1 MITKENVEQFRGARK
16 KQKLK
21 ESELTEEQVELTK
34 EVLEIAKEPVEMTDE
49 DFTLSEGEL
58 DIRKLSKENREQLI
72 FRGYALQLVYL
83 RSLVQGQTDLMRML
97 MVLGDKL
104 GVENWQQALEE
115 VILKSQK
122 EAEK

>member
-16 KQKLK
+16 KKKL
-21 ESELTEEQVELTK
+21 EENQLTPEQVELTK

>member
-16 KQKLK
+16 KRKL
-21 ESELTEEQVELTK
+21 EENQLTEEQVELTK
-34 EVLEIAKEPVEMTDE
+34 EVLEIAKEPVEMSDE
-49 DFTLSEGEL
+49 DFKLSEGEL

-104 GVENWQQALEE
+104 GVDNWQQALEE

-122 EAEK
+122 ETEK

>member
-16 KQKLK
+16 KKKL
-21 ESELTEEQVELTK
+21 EENELTPEQVELTK
-34 EVLEIAKEPVEMTDE
+34 EVLEISKEPVEMTDE
-49 DFTLSEGEL
+49 DFKLSEGEL
-58 DIRKLSKENREQLI
+58 DIRKLSKKNREQLI

-104 GVENWQQALEE
+104 GVDNWQQALEE

>member
-1 MITKENVEQFRGARK
+1 M
-16 KQKLK
+16 
-21 ESELTEEQVELTK
+21 ELTK
-34 EVLEIAKEPVEMTDE
+34 EVLEITKEPVEMTDE

-104 GVENWQQALEE
+104 GVDNWQQALEE

>member
-16 KQKLK
+16 KKKLQ
-21 ESELTEEQVELTK
+21 ESQLTEEQVELTK
-34 EVLEIAKEPVEMTDE
+34 EVLEISKEPVEMTDE

-104 GVENWQQALEE
+104 GVDNWQQALEE

>member
-16 KQKLK
+16 KRKL
-21 ESELTEEQVELTK
+21 EENQLTEEQVELTK
-34 EVLEIAKEPVEMTDE
+34 EVLEIAKEPVEMSDE

-104 GVENWQQALEE
+104 GVDNWQQALEE

-122 EAEK
+122 ETEK

>member
-16 KQKLK
+16 KRKL
-21 ESELTEEQVELTK
+21 EENQLTEEQVELTK
-34 EVLEIAKEPVEMTDE
+34 EVLEIAKEPVEMSDE
-49 DFTLSEGEL
+49 DFKLSEGEL

-97 MVLGDKL
+97 MVFGDKL
-104 GVENWQQALEE
+104 GVDNWQQALEE

-122 EAEK
+122 ETEK

>member
-16 KQKLK
+16 KRKL
-21 ESELTEEQVELTK
+21 EENQLTEEQVELTK
-34 EVLEIAKEPVEMTDE
+34 EVLEIAKEPVEMSDE
-49 DFTLSEGEL
+49 DFKLSEGEL

-97 MVLGDKL
+97 MVLGDKS
-104 GVENWQQALEE
+104 GVDNWQQALEE

-122 EAEK
+122 ETEK

>member
-16 KQKLK
+16 KRKL
-21 ESELTEEQVELTK
+21 EENQLTEEQVELTK

-104 GVENWQQALEE
+104 GVDNWQQALEE

-122 EAEK
+122 ETEK

>member
-16 KQKLK
+16 KKKL
-21 ESELTEEQVELTK
+21 EENQLTPEQVELTK

-104 GVENWQQALEE
+104 GVDNWQQALEE

>member
-16 KQKLK
+16 KKKLE
-21 ESELTEEQVELTK
+21 ESELTPEQVELTK
-34 EVLEIAKEPVEMTDE
+34 EVLEISKEPVEMTDE

-104 GVENWQQALEE
+104 GVENWQQALED

>member
-16 KQKLK
+16 KKKIQ
-21 ESELTEEQVELTK
+21 ENELTPEQVELTK

-58 DIRKLSKENREQLI
+58 DIRKLSRENREQLI

-115 VILKSQK
+115 VILKSQQ

>member
-16 KQKLK
+16 KKKL
-21 ESELTEEQVELTK
+21 EENQLTPEQVELTK
-34 EVLEIAKEPVEMTDE
+34 EVLEISKEPVEMTDE

>member
-16 KQKLK
+16 KKKLQ
-21 ESELTEEQVELTK
+21 ENELTPEQVELTK
-34 EVLEIAKEPVEMTDE
+34 EVLEIAKEPVEMTDD
-49 DFTLSEGEL
+49 DFKLSEGEL

-104 GVENWQQALEE
+104 GVDNWQQALED

>member
-16 KQKLK
+16 KKKL
-21 ESELTEEQVELTK
+21 EENQLTPEQVELTK
-34 EVLEIAKEPVEMTDE
+34 EVLEISKEPVEMTDE

-104 GVENWQQALEE
+104 GVDNWQQALEE

>member
-16 KQKLK
+16 KRKL
-21 ESELTEEQVELTK
+21 EENQLTEEQVELTK
-34 EVLEIAKEPVEMTDE
+34 EVLEIAKEPVEMSDE

-97 MVLGDKL
+97 MVLGDKS
-104 GVENWQQALEE
+104 GVDNWQQALEE

-122 EAEK
+122 ETEK

>member
-1 MITKENVEQFRGARK
+1 MITKENVEQFRDARK
-16 KQKLK
+16 KKKLE
-21 ESELTEEQVELTK
+21 ESELTPEQVELTK
-34 EVLEIAKEPVEMTDE
+34 EVLEISKEPVEMTDE
-49 DFTLSEGEL
+49 DFKLSEGEL

-104 GVENWQQALEE
+104 GVDNWQQALEE

>member
-21 ESELTEEQVELTK
+21 ESELTPEQVELTK
-34 EVLEIAKEPVEMTDE
+34 EVLEISKEPVEMTDE

-58 DIRKLSKENREQLI
+58 DIRKLSKKNREQLI

-104 GVENWQQALEE
+104 GVDNWQQALEE

>member
-16 KQKLK
+16 KKKL
-21 ESELTEEQVELTK
+21 EENQLTEEQVELTK
-34 EVLEIAKEPVEMTDE
+34 EVLEIAKEPVEMTDD
-49 DFTLSEGEL
+49 DFKLSEGEL

-104 GVENWQQALEE
+104 GVDNWQQALED

>member
-21 ESELTEEQVELTK
+21 ESELTPEQVELTK
-34 EVLEIAKEPVEMTDE
+34 EVLEISKEPVEMTDE
-49 DFTLSEGEL
+49 DFKLSEGEL

-104 GVENWQQALEE
+104 GVDNWQQALEE

>member
-34 EVLEIAKEPVEMTDE
+34 EVLEISKEPVEMTDE

>member
-34 EVLEIAKEPVEMTDE
+34 EVLEISKEPVEMTDE
-49 DFTLSEGEL
+49 DFKLSEGEL

-104 GVENWQQALEE
+104 GVDNWQQALEE

>member
-16 KQKLK
+16 KQKLQ

-34 EVLEIAKEPVEMTDE
+34 EVLEISKEPVEMTDD
-49 DFTLSEGEL
+49 DFKLSEGEL

-104 GVENWQQALEE
+104 GVDNWQQALEE